1 MRKVFQLIC
10 VVLLVCGACAL
21 AQAGGRI
28 SGHNGDA
35 LSKAQVTAAGA
46 VALSKAEVEAFI
58 AGHNGRLQGDIGPWK
73 DSLRLFDDKTVKG
86 ESRGDFGAT
95 VAPGSGSW
103 AVDEDGTFH
112 LTVNWR
118 FGSNQKSS
126 GKLYKHNGYLYQMD
140 EQDEG
145 KSWLY
150 RFKI

>member
-1 MRKVFQLIC
+1 MKRSFLLLCAALLI
-10 VVLLVCGACAL
+10 LGLSTLAL
-21 AQAGGRI
+21 AGSRV

-46 VALSKAEVEAFI
+46 VALTKAEVEAFI
-58 AGHNGRLQGDIGPWK
+58 SGHNGRLQGDIGPWK

-95 VAPGSGSW
+95 AAPGSGSW

-112 LTVNWR
+112 LTVNWK
-118 FGSNQKSS
+118 FGGNMKTS
-126 GKLYKHNGYLYQMD
+126 GKLYRHNGYLYQMD
-140 EQDEG
+140 EQDEA